1 MTRLLAVQKRSS
13 QVVEEDVQASKPL
26 LSGSKKSPTLQE
38 TSKQS
43 SRRRWLIT
51 EEDDKMF
58 SCNVDPFSEEL
69 VGRFEAQDKNKAAES
84 DQSLQ
89 ENCF

>member
-1 MTRLLAVQKRSS
+1 MALHILSDPYLICCVNKDLRLIVVKQKRSS
-13 QVVEEDVQASKPL
+13 QVGKEDVQASKPL
-26 LSGSKKSPTLQE
+26 PEESTKSPTLQE

-43 SRRRWLIT
+43 TRRRRLIT

-69 VGRFEAQDKNKAAES
+69 VD
-84 DQSLQ
+84 
-89 ENCF
+89 